1 MAKTDELIQLKV
13 DELNQLTPSQVLE
26 YSKVEQ
32 KFITMYNGIHGTN
45 RGELIYNKE
54 KANYQKLISE
64 SKDLKEC
71 TPISIYL
78 SFLDIAINGLSLD
91 NTGGRTHC
99 YLIPR
104 NTKTGRKDSNNRD
117 IYEKRVT
124 VSVTGYGELTM
135 RMRAGQIKY
144 ADNPVVVFE
153 GDTFIPELDANGAK
167 KITYKAAVP
176 RPATARVVGA
186 FIRII
191 RMDGSVDYQWLL
203 EGDIARL
210 SHYSAKNNSYWDKD
224 TKQRVIGEANELF
237 SSFNGSI
244 DPGFLEAKMIK
255 HAFDAYPK
263 VMTGRNTVFDADIK
277 EEPVIDYGIEDV
289 EVEEVIDKTTA
300 FGEEPE
306 TETPPAVTYTEDND
320 EGF

>member
-1 MAKTDELIQLKV
+1 MSKTNELIQLKV
-13 DELNQLTPSQVLE
+13 EELNQLTPSQVLE
-26 YSKVEQ
+26 YPKVEQ
-32 KFITMYNGIHGTN
+32 KFIIMYNGIHGTD

-54 KANYQKLISE
+54 KANYQKLITE
-64 SKDLKEC
+64 NKDLKEC

-104 NTKTGRKDSNNRD
+104 KTKTGRKDEKGYD
-117 IYEKRVT
+117 IHEKRVT

-153 GDTFIPELDANGAK
+153 GDTFVPELDANGAK
-167 KITYKAAVP
+167 RITYKAMVP
-176 RPATARVVGA
+176 RPASAKVVGA

-210 SHYSAKNNSYWDKD
+210 SHYSAKNNSYWKD
-224 TKQRVIGEANELF
+224 GQRVMGNANELF

-263 VMTGRNTVFDADIK
+263 VMTGRNTVFEADIK
-277 EEPVIDYGIEDV
+277 DEPVIDYGIE
-289 EVEEVIDKTTA
+289 EVEAEDVTEKPTA
-300 FGEEPE
+300 FGEDLEP
-306 TETPPAVTYTEDND
+306 ETPPAVTYTEDND

>member
-1 MAKTDELIQLKV
+1 MSKTEELIQLKV

-26 YSKVEQ
+26 YPKVEQ
-32 KFITMYNGIHGTN
+32 KFITMYNGIHGTD

-54 KANYQKLISE
+54 KANYQKLITE
-64 SKDLKEC
+64 NKDLKEC

-91 NTGGRTHC
+91 NTGGKTHC

-104 NTKTGRKDSNNRD
+104 KNKTGRKDQKGYD
-117 IYEKRVT
+117 IHEKRVT

-135 RMRAGQIKY
+135 RMRVGQIKY

-167 KITYKAAVP
+167 KITYKANVS
-176 RPATARVVGA
+176 RPSTAKVVGA

-210 SHYSAKNNSYWDKD
+210 SHYSAKNNSYWKD
-224 TKQRVIGEANELF
+224 GQKVMGTANELF
-237 SSFNGSI
+237 TSFNGCI

-263 VMTGRNTVFDADIK
+263 VMTGRNTVFEADIK
-277 EEPVIDYGIEDV
+277 DEPVIDYGIE
-289 EVEEVIDKTTA
+289 EVEAEDVTEKPTA
-300 FGEEPE
+300 FGEEEKAKEPE
-306 TETPPAVTYTEDND
+306 TVNYTDDNE

>member
-1 MAKTDELIQLKV
+1 MSKTEELIQLKV
-13 DELNQLTPSQVLE
+13 EELNALTPVQVLE
-26 YSKVEQ
+26 YPKVEQ
-32 KFITMYNGIHGTN
+32 KFITMYNGIHGTD

-64 SKDLKEC
+64 NKELKTC
-71 TPISIYL
+71 SPLSIYL

-91 NTGGRTHC
+91 STGGKQHC

-104 NTKTGRKDSNNRD
+104 SSKTGRKDGNNKD
-117 IYEKRVT
+117 VYEKRVT

-167 KITYKAAVP
+167 KITYKANVP
-176 RPATARVVGA
+176 RPATAKVIGA

-191 RMDGSVDYQWLL
+191 RMDNSVDYQWLL
-203 EGDIARL
+203 EGDIVRL
-210 SHYSAKNNSYWDKD
+210 SQYSSRNNAKWDDNLKRKVD
-224 TKQRVIGEANELF
+224 GPANELF
-237 SSFNGSI
+237 FSFNGSI

-263 VMTGRNTVFDADIK
+263 VMTGRNTVFEADIK
-277 EEPVIDYGIEDV
+277 EEPIIDYGIEDV
-289 EVEEVIDKTTA
+289 EAEEVTDKPTA
-300 FGEEPE
+300 FGDESKN
-306 TETPPAVTYTEDND
+306 ETPPAVTYTEDND

>member
-1 MAKTDELIQLKV
+1 MAKTDQLIQLKV
-13 DELNQLTPSQVLE
+13 DELKQLTPSQVLE
-26 YSKVEQ
+26 YPKVEQ
-32 KFITMYNGIHGTN
+32 KFITMYNGIHGSD

-54 KANYQKLISE
+54 KANYQKLITE
-64 SKDLKEC
+64 NKDLKEC

-91 NTGGRTHC
+91 STGGKQHC

-104 NTKTGRKDSNNRD
+104 NSKSGRKDDRGYD

-135 RMRAGQIKY
+135 RMRVGQIKY

-167 KITYKAAVP
+167 KITYKANVP
-176 RPATARVVGA
+176 RPATAKVVGA

-210 SHYSAKNNSYWDKD
+210 SHYSAKNNSYWKD
-224 TKQRVIGEANELF
+224 GQKVVGKANELF
-237 SSFNGSI
+237 TSFNEGI

-263 VMTGRNTVFDADIK
+263 VMTGRNTVFEADVV
-277 EEPVIDYGIEDV
+277 EEPVIDYGIEDTEHEDV
-289 EVEEVIDKTTA
+289 TDKPTA
-300 FGEEPE
+300 FGEDPVSD
-306 TETPPAVTYTEDND
+306 TPPPTVNYTDDND

>member
-1 MAKTDELIQLKV
+1 MAKTEELIQLKV
-13 DELNQLTPSQVLE
+13 EELNQLTPTQVLE
-26 YSKVEQ
+26 YNKVEH
-32 KFITMYNGIHGTN
+32 KFITMYNGIHGTD

-64 SKDLKEC
+64 NKDLKEC

-91 NTGGRTHC
+91 STGGKQHC

-104 NTKTGRKDSNNRD
+104 NNKTGRKDERGYD
-117 IYEKRVT
+117 TYEKRVT

-144 ADNPVVVFE
+144 ADNPIVVFE
-153 GDTFIPELDANGAK
+153 GDIFVPELNSNGAK
-167 KITYKAAVP
+167 HITYKAMVP
-176 RPATARVVGA
+176 RPATAKVIGA

-210 SHYSAKNNSYWDKD
+210 SNYSAKNNSYWKD
-224 TKQRVIGEANELF
+224 GQKVMGRANELF
-237 SSFNGSI
+237 TSFNDSI

-263 VMTGRNTVFDADIK
+263 VMTGRNTVFEADVV
-277 EEPVIDYGIEDV
+277 EEPVIDYGIEETEALDV
-289 EVEEVIDKTTA
+289 THSNDS
-300 FGEEPE
+300 FCDDSPEEP
-306 TETPPAVTYTEDND
+306 TPTVMLTDDND